1 MCKFRIIER
10 NKNGRIFYIVERKTW
25 LGWSSIKADDGY
37 FDMEFPYLANAKAEI
52 QRLKEYYYPEIK
64 DKVIYEE

>member
-1 MCKFRIIER
+1 MGRFRIIER

-25 LGWSSIKADDGY
+25 LGWDYVDNYSGSDPMEYASIAD
-37 FDMEFPYLANAKAEI
+37 AKIEI

-64 DKVIYEE
+64 DKIIYEE